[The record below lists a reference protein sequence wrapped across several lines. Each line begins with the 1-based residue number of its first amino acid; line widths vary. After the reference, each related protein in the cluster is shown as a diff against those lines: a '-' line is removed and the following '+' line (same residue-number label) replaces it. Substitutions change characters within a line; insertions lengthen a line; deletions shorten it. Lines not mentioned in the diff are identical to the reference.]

1 MDIKKLT
8 KKEALE
14 MIERMK
20 NARILGGKNRWKNVS
35 KEERSKH
42 GKYMAKKRKEL
53 STVNLA
59 KK

>member
-14 MIERMK
+14 MIERIK
-20 NARILGGKNRWKNVS
+20 NARILGGKSRWKDAT

-42 GKYMAKKRKEL
+42 GKYMAEMRKKKMI
-53 STVNLA
+53 S